1 MSKEAIIKIEGLYKH
16 FDLESNKVMALDGVD
31 LDIHSTDFV
40 IIYGPSGCGKSTLLN
55 VITGLEDPSKG
66 SVEVRG
72 ENIYKLNDDKRAQ
85 FRADKF
91 GVVSQMP
98 HWVNAL
104 NVWENVAIPLVLQG
118 MTFSSS
124 KKRASLVLD
133 EIGMTEH
140 AKTNPSKLSGGQQQK
155 VSLARALIRNPWII
169 IADEPTGNLDSHSA
183 DEIMALF
190 ARLNK
195 QSKRT
200 IVMVTHNLVYLPYS
214 NHEVAMKDGKVE
226 SKSRAEIIEEVERE
240 VATSANK

>member
-1 MSKEAIIKIEGLYKH
+1 
-16 FDLESNKVMALDGVD
+16 
-31 LDIHSTDFV
+31 
-40 IIYGPSGCGKSTLLN
+40 
-55 VITGLEDPSKG
+55 
-66 SVEVRG
+66 
-72 ENIYKLNDDKRAQ
+72 
-85 FRADKF
+85 
-91 GVVSQMP
+91 
-98 HWVNAL
+98 
-104 NVWENVAIPLVLQG
+104 LQG

-140 AKTNPSKLSGGQQQK
+140 AKTNPVKLSGGQQQK

-190 ARLNK
+190 SRLNK